1 VRASQAHGPRWAAP
15 FALRAVKPRVAAPAP
30 LKSGSGFHFRGSC
43 SNAIVIFPKAFAK
56 AVAPANITE
65 KKMRYRL
72 TLAVVAAFV
81 GGSSIAAHAQAPAV
95 VIPRASPAPALAT
108 EQGRQAPAP
117 GTGMATGGRG
127 AGGHSAGT
135 GGIASGVGTGG
146 ILGTTRAGTGG
157 LKDNATGGSSTG
169 GIND

>member
-1 VRASQAHGPRWAAP
+1 
-15 FALRAVKPRVAAPAP
+15 
-30 LKSGSGFHFRGSC
+30 
-43 SNAIVIFPKAFAK
+43 
-56 AVAPANITE
+56 
-65 KKMRYRL
+65 MRCRL

-81 GGSSIAAHAQAPAV
+81 GGSSIAAHAQAPVAV
-95 VIPRASPAPALAT
+95 TRGGAVAGSGSR
-108 EQGRQAPAP
+108 
-117 GTGMATGGRG
+117 TGGGG
-127 AGGHSAGT
+127 AAAGHSAGT

>member
-1 VRASQAHGPRWAAP
+1 
-15 FALRAVKPRVAAPAP
+15 
-30 LKSGSGFHFRGSC
+30 
-43 SNAIVIFPKAFAK
+43 
-56 AVAPANITE
+56 
-65 KKMRYRL
+65 MRCRL

-81 GGSSIAAHAQAPAV
+81 GGSLIAAHAQAPAAPNRGGTAV
-95 VIPRASPAPALAT
+95 FLPGAGVPVGPGRAGAEAGGA
-108 EQGRQAPAP
+108 
-117 GTGMATGGRG
+117 GTGMGTGARA